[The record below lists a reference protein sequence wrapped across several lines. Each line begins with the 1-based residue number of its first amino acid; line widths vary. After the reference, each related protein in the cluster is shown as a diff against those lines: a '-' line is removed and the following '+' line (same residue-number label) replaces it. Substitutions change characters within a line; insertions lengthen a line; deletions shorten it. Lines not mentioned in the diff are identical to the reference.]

1 MHGHHVRLCPPHGII
16 HLVAI
21 YTAGMWTVK
30 LGKEAQ
36 FVEAWQELAA
46 GSAREFPGA
55 SAVLLRDRDRPNV
68 FLSCGPWQSLE
79 EVEAWRASAIFEQG
93 LAKIRPL
100 LDAFEPHTMDSVA
113 ASS

>member
-1 MHGHHVRLCPPHGII
+1 
-16 HLVAI
+16 VAI

-30 LGKEAQ
+30 PGKEGQ
-36 FVEAWQELAA
+36 FIQAWQELAT
-46 GSAREFPGA
+46 GSAQEFPGA

-68 FLSCGPWQSLE
+68 FLSCGPWESLE
-79 EVEAWRASAIFEQG
+79 QVQAWRASAVFQQS